1 MMKALKN
8 MMHRASASAACA
20 DAASACAHTAAFRVV
35 VILDAIVMASII
47 IFAGLGNCVLA
58 VLGILVVVLAV
69 LLVCGEWNPFEAR
82 RFA

>member
-35 VILDAIVMASII
+35 VILDAIV
-47 IFAGLGNCVLA
+47 GNCVLA

-69 LLVCGEWNPFEAR
+69 LLVCGEWNPSEAR